1 MKAALALG
9 AIPVFAVCGQAGAAQ
24 NAGLRAALKYQDSP
38 KGDQKCGACMH
49 FIPGKS
55 AADKGGC
62 KIMPGD
68 TEINPNG
75 WCLSWVVAKK

>member
-1 MKAALALG
+1 
-9 AIPVFAVCGQAGAAQ
+9 
-24 NAGLRAALKYQDSP
+24 
-38 KGDQKCGACMH
+38 MH